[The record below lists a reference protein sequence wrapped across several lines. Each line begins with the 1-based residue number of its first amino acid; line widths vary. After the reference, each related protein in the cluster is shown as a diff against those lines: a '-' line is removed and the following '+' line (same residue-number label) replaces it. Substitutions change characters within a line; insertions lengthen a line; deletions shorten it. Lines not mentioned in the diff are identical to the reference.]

1 MWWNI
6 SLYKNCS
13 RRMIKN
19 DTAILTSR
27 NLIVRFRILLIK
39 FSRVTPCTCCLYE
52 VFRISIGKLRQNS
65 QRKILYIV
73 SCFTNACPF
82 KNAIPRK
89 FNSFFFFF
97 SFFLVDHALGGRPLC
112 GLSTTVKRVQKF
124 LIMRRIS
131 LGTRLRHVNFSQAY
145 LRNGRLTL
153 IMNFRHSDKLL
164 RRLTIYIKIA

>member
-52 VFRISIGKLRQNS
+52 VFRTSIGKLRQNS

-82 KNAIPRK
+82 RNAIPRK

-97 SFFLVDHALGGRPLC
+97 FFFGRPCTRRTTTLWSVNHSKESSEIFNNAKNFAWDA
-112 GLSTTVKRVQKF
+112 STTRKF
-124 LIMRRIS
+124 LTGIFAQR
-131 LGTRLRHVNFSQAY
+131 TTDFDNEFSP
-145 LRNGRLTL
+145 
-153 IMNFRHSDKLL
+153 
-164 RRLTIYIKIA
+164 